1 MEHRISVEIG
11 IILTLTVTL
20 FLILDPFASL
30 PMFINITKG
39 LDGKTVRSY
48 ANKAIVV
55 AAILLYVFLFIG
67 NGLMD
72 LFGVTMD
79 SFRVAGGIIF
89 LMMAIELV
97 FGLSLSKMDDENGA
111 KWAIIASPILTGPG
125 VIVTTILY
133 SDQYGVTSVIIAGT
147 LALLLT
153 WAILRCSSFV
163 MRYVGEQAL
172 GIVTKIIGLFIA
184 AMGVESIFSGSLGWF
199 QANMADV
206 IMMASAFV

>member
-1 MEHRISVEIG
+1 MDVG
-11 IILTLTVTL
+11 IILSLTVSL
-20 FLILDPFASL
+20 FFILDPFASL
-30 PMFINITKG
+30 PMFINITKD
-39 LDGKTVRSY
+39 LDERTMKSY

-55 AAILLYVFLFIG
+55 AAILLYVFMFIG
-67 NGLMD
+67 NDLMD
-72 LFGVTMD
+72 IFGVSMD

-97 FGLSLSKMDDENGA
+97 FGLNLSKMDDEKGA

-125 VIVTTILY
+125 VITTAILF
-133 SDQYGVTSVIIAGT
+133 SDQQGILTVMIAGT
-147 LALLLT
+147 IALLIT
-153 WAILRCSSFV
+153 WVILRCSPII

-199 QANMADV
+199 QSNIADLITV
-206 IMMASAFV
+206 AMSFI

>member
-1 MEHRISVEIG
+1 MDVG
-11 IILTLTVTL
+11 IILSLTVSL

-39 LDGKTVRSY
+39 LDEKTIGSY

-55 AAILLYVFLFIG
+55 AAILLYVFMFIG
-67 NGLMD
+67 NDLMD
-72 LFGVTMD
+72 VFGVTMD

-97 FGLSLSKMDDENGA
+97 FGLSLSKMNDEKGA

-125 VIVTTILY
+125 VITTAILF
-133 SDQYGVTSVIIAGT
+133 SDQQGILTVMIAGT
-147 LALLLT
+147 LALAIT
-153 WAILRCSSFV
+153 WVILRCSSKI

-184 AMGVESIFSGSLGWF
+184 AMGVESIFAGSLGWF
-199 QANMADV
+199 QSNMVDV
-206 IMMASAFV
+206 IQIATSFL

>member
-1 MEHRISVEIG
+1 MDVG
-11 IILTLTVTL
+11 IILSLTVSL

-30 PMFINITKG
+30 PMFINITKD
-39 LDGKTVRSY
+39 LDERTMKSY

-55 AAILLYVFLFIG
+55 AAILLYVFMFIG
-67 NGLMD
+67 NDLMD
-72 LFGVTMD
+72 IFGVSMD

-97 FGLSLSKMDDENGA
+97 FGRNLSKMDDEKGA

-125 VIVTTILY
+125 VITTAILF
-133 SDQYGVTSVIIAGT
+133 SDQQGILTVMIAGT
-147 LALLLT
+147 IALLIT
-153 WAILRCSSFV
+153 WVILRCSPII

-199 QANMADV
+199 QSNIADLITV
-206 IMMASAFV
+206 AMSFI

>member
-1 MEHRISVEIG
+1 MDVG
-11 IILTLTVTL
+11 IILSLTVSL

-30 PMFINITKG
+30 PMFINITKD
-39 LDGKTVRSY
+39 LDERTMKSY

-55 AAILLYVFLFIG
+55 AAILLYVFMFIG
-67 NGLMD
+67 NDLMD
-72 LFGVTMD
+72 IFGVSMD

-97 FGLSLSKMDDENGA
+97 FGLNLSKMDDEKGA

-125 VIVTTILY
+125 VITTAILF
-133 SDQYGVTSVIIAGT
+133 SDQQGILTVMIAGT
-147 LALLLT
+147 IALLLT
-153 WAILRCSSFV
+153 WVILRCSPII
-163 MRYVGEQAL
+163 MKYVGEQAL

-199 QANMADV
+199 QSNIADLITV
-206 IMMASAFV
+206 AMSFI